1 MLFNARNEMFKIS
14 IATVKGQEGGAM
26 EQLKESEIF
35 RSIMGS
41 DFILKANV

>member
-1 MLFNARNEMFKIS
+1 MLGMKCSKSVF
-14 IATVKGQEGGAM
+14 ATVKGQEGGAM
-26 EQLKESEIF
+26 EQLKESEIL